1 MPIVEWYASLNEKE
15 KYICDEN
22 LKNFLKDFNS
32 NIWEP
37 IQWRAIEAL
46 YASKSNRVIVP
57 LQDILGLGKDSR
69 INTPST
75 VGDNWSWRIYWNY
88 RHNDLENK
96 LYNLAKKYKRIS
108 KGEDNGI

>member
-1 MPIVEWYASLNEKE
+1 MPIVEWYTTLNEKE

-22 LKNFLKDFNS
+22 LKNFLKDYNT

-46 YASKSNRVIVP
+46 YASKSNRVIIP
-57 LQDILGLGKDSR
+57 LQDILGLGSDSR
-69 INTPST
+69 MNIPST
-75 VGDNWSWRIYWNY
+75 VGDNWAWRIYWNY

-96 LYNLAKKYKRIS
+96 LFNFLPFFKI
-108 KGEDNGI
+108 